1 MSVRLSYILLVVFH
15 VGSNLK
21 LLLLLAM
28 KPSFGQ
34 QQVEEWALGTD
45 MLLADKE
52 NIGKTNQPS
61 R

>member
-1 MSVRLSYILLVVFH
+1 MSVRLFYILLAVFH

-34 QQVEEWALGTD
+34 QQVEEWAFGTD
-45 MLLADKE
+45 TLLADKE
-52 NIGKTNQPS
+52 KYRQNQPTI
-61 R
+61 